1 MISAK
6 RGKKNILNLGT
17 NRPGYNIQ
25 FHPRAFSKPI
35 QCQVGHHSLKPGV
48 VNGVPCLVC
57 SKCGSYIGKGIYE
70 KTMTKHDIK
79 KQALGIQRRTKPRTK
94 KEIIEELWEKQEEDR
109 RERMNRSIA
118 KFVKDRMLD
127 EL

>member
-1 MISAK
+1 MSSSMD
-6 RGKKNILNLGT
+6 RKKILTGSYY
-17 NRPGYNIQ
+17 PGYHIIR
-25 FHPRAFSKPI
+25 HPRAFNKPLS
-35 QCQVGHHSLKPGV
+35 CQAGHHALKPGI
-48 VNGVPCLVC
+48 VNGIPCLVC
-57 SKCGSYIGKGIYE
+57 SKCGSYIGKGVYE
-70 KTMTKHDIK
+70 KTMTKQDLK
-79 KQALGIQRRTKPRTK
+79 KQALGIQQRTKPRTR